1 MSDQVRILVVDD
13 SGTQRFMLQSVLSSG
28 DYEILTAVDGVEA
41 LELVERDEPDL
52 VVTDLQMPR
61 MDGLQLVREIGQLQ
75 RSIPVILTTAAGSEL
90 IAAEALHAG
99 AASYVPKSGLS
110 TLLLPTVRR
119 ILELRKAAQENK
131 SLTACL
137 DEVTFQWLLVND
149 QSLVPDLIGRVE
161 AILSELIP
169 FDQSQHMQIAMSL
182 DEAIVNAIVHGNLE
196 IDSEIREHDDGQLYF
211 KTIDKRRRTPPYCDR
226 RVLFRVEANRE
237 EVTFII
243 RDEGPGFCV
252 ENVADATD
260 PANLEKAGGRGLLLM
275 NAFMDELQYNDCGNQ
290 LVMTK
295 RLANVAEEAI
305 S

>member
-1 MSDQVRILVVDD
+1 MSDSVRILVVDD
-13 SGTQRFMLQSVLSSG
+13 SGTQRFLLQSVLRPAG
-28 DYEILTAVDGVEA
+28 FEIVTAVDGVEA
-41 LELVERDEPDL
+41 FELVQRDPPDL

-75 RSIPVILTTAAGSEL
+75 LSIPVILTTAAGSEL

-119 ILELRKAAQENK
+119 ILELKKATQENK
-131 SLTACL
+131 ALSACL
-137 DEVTFQWLLVND
+137 DEVTYQWRLTND
-149 QSLVPDLIGRVE
+149 PSLVPDLIGRVE
-161 AILSELIP
+161 SILSELIP

-196 IDSEIREHDDGQLYF
+196 INSEIRQLDDGQVYF
-211 KTIDKRRRTPPYCDR
+211 ETIDKRRKTPPYCDR
-226 RVLFRVEANRE
+226 RVLFRIEANRQR
-237 EVTFII
+237 VTFTI

-252 ENVADATD
+252 DGVADATD

-295 RLANVAEEAI
+295 RLGSVVEEAI